1 MKLNKIIIASA
12 VASVLAL
19 GSTSCSDSFLDE
31 KMYSNYGTDVSD
43 VNAKVLGLHYQIGQ
57 LLGISWPQ
65 GFWGIWQD
73 GTDVGAPGDTEG
85 SEVPFYK
92 YGELN
97 SES

>member
-1 MKLNKIIIASA
+1 MQRQLS
-12 VASVLAL
+12 
-19 GSTSCSDSFLDE
+19 
-31 KMYSNYGTDVSD
+31 
-43 VNAKVLGLHYQIGQ
+43 KVLGLHYQIGQ

-97 SES
+97 SESLGVFRGAGADTNVGSGV